1 MARQI
6 APWLGDPEVVMI
18 EARLRSAENRLLAL
32 EALTRELQA
41 RLAALT
47 ETTMAESAVGQTVT
61 VPAA

>member
-1 MARQI
+1 
-6 APWLGDPEVVMI
+6 MI